1 MTQTCEIMKK
11 NNLMTKRLNQFKEP
25 MRKECWQLPGQSEPI
40 EISTFHK
47 KIDDFYTTKRCG
59 ATAGEDEANNYA

>member
-1 MTQTCEIMKK
+1 
-11 NNLMTKRLNQFKEP
+11 MTKTLNQFEEP
-25 MRKECWQLPGQSEPI
+25 TECWQLPGQSEPI